1 MGEKRTCKNDWAV
14 VRTKDNEAQITLPAG
29 LEFTAEKIAIEDII
43 EAYQRQG
50 VLEDGH
56 VSGDGTISV
65 KCCSGNTA
73 IA

>member
-1 MGEKRTCKNDWAV
+1 MSDAKACKNDWKV

-29 LEFTAEKIAIEDII
+29 LEFTEEKIAIEDII
-43 EAYQRQG
+43 DAYRRQG
-50 VLEDGH
+50 VLEAGR
-56 VSGDGTISV
+56 VNGDGTISV